1 MSNLTFKETTI
12 DFRFASSSI
21 LPPLKYL
28 SGIMGPER
36 LLINYDL
43 YVNGDKIDAYHLTV
57 LEEGDTSEFRSNT
70 SEYNLYFQDKYSD
83 ITKVFGSHD
92 SKNFPFNVMFNLYSS
107 ISSLPTS

>member
-21 LPPLKYL
+21 LPPVKYL
-28 SGIMGPER
+28 SGNMGPER

-57 LEEGDTSEFRSNT
+57 LEEGDTSE
-70 SEYNLYFQDKYSD
+70 YNLYFQDKYSD

-92 SKNFPFNVMFNLYSS
+92 FKNFPFNVMFKLYSS
-107 ISSLPTS
+107 ISSLPKS